1 MSEDGYGLHGN
12 NVGDSCHVFFGQI
25 FYVFAVILFM
35 PCNKQFFA
43 ALFYSSTQLKNLR
56 LRDVLEVVQCGEIDD
71 DGIPCKRFLSVFP
84 SVRYCFK
91 RGEL

>member
-1 MSEDGYGLHGN
+1 MVCMEIMLVTVAMCSLAKF
-12 NVGDSCHVFFGQI
+12 SMCLLS
-25 FYVFAVILFM
+25 VILFM

-56 LRDVLEVVQCGEIDD
+56 LRDVLEIVQGGEIDD

-84 SVRYCFK
+84 SVSYCFK